1 MKETGLFDR
10 LSSGGVILCLGAH
23 SDDIEIGCGG
33 AIRKLIDASK
43 DLTVHW
49 IILSASG
56 VRDREAR
63 SSAETMLSSAK
74 NSKIEIRDFR
84 NGFFPYQA
92 TEIKEYFETLKILK
106 NPDLIFTHYS
116 HDRHQDH
123 RLVSELT
130 WNTYRDHLILE
141 YEIPKYDGDLTS
153 PNVFVA
159 LNDEQVKAKQV
170 HLMSHFESQHDKQ
183 WFTPE
188 TFSSLCRIRGIECN
202 SPTGF
207 AEGFHSRKLVL

>member
-1 MKETGLFDR
+1 MRETGLFDR
-10 LSSGGVILCLGAH
+10 LGSGGVILCLGAH

-33 AIRKLIDASK
+33 AIRKLADASN

-49 IILSASG
+49 IVLSASG

-63 SSAETMLSSAK
+63 SSAEAMLSSAK

-92 TEIKEYFETLKILK
+92 TDIKEYFETLKTLQ
-106 NPDLIFTHYS
+106 NPDLIFTHCG

-130 WNTYRDHLILE
+130 WNTFRDHLILE
-141 YEIPKYDGDLTS
+141 YEIPKYDGDLRS
-153 PNVFVA
+153 PNVFVTLSQA
-159 LNDEQVKAKQV
+159 QVQTKQE
-170 HLMSHFESQHDKQ
+170 HLMSHFKSQQDKQ
-183 WFTPE
+183 WFTE
-188 TFSSLCRIRGIECN
+188 DTFSSLCRLRGIECN

-207 AEGFHSRKLVL
+207 AEGFHSRKIIL